1 MTATDKKEDPEDIG
15 PVNNPGST
23 NEDKDDTG
31 SKIGIIKL
39 ACGILLFVA
48 ITVIIAV
55 SIFALRSD

>member
-15 PVNNPGST
+15 PVSNQGLT
-23 NEDKDDTG
+23 NEDKDDIG
-31 SKIGIIKL
+31 SNIGIIKL